1 MNILFFNH
9 AKKQCGVYQY
19 GVRLFDILK
28 TTENINYIYKEIDS
42 LDEYNNIL
50 SEIIITTKVNIII
63 YNYHPFTLSWL
74 NNSTIQ
80 KKIKNIGILHENTFE
95 GFDYNIDIGDI
106 IPENYIPR
114 PIFENINEL
123 LNNYSPSTA
132 SINDFINYNNENIPI
147 IGSFGFGFND
157 KGFDR
162 IVKIVNA
169 QYDNAIIKLVITNAD
184 FGLPIPHFENIKNN
198 CIKELLK
205 PNIQLLITR
214 EFFTTEDILL
224 FLKSNTINVF
234 LYDEMNGRGRGLS
247 SCIDYAISAMK
258 PIGISNSVMFRNIY
272 SDDICLYKTSIKD
285 CIHNFESYGKKML
298 DSNSNEKLINKFKQI
313 IYRVKSQAQTYQDI
327 FALKISNE
335 KKNGYFLEI
344 GSSHPIICNNSYILE
359 KDYNWRGLMV
369 EYDKSFELLYNT
381 HRPNSIYEINDARV
395 VDYKK
400 IMDEN
405 NFPSNM
411 DYLQIDLDVNNKST
425 LDTLLLLNNTIFDKY
440 KFASITFEHDI
451 YTGNYFDTQTISRQ
465 LFKDRG
471 YILIFPDVRV
481 FWEGEYK
488 PFEDW
493 YIHPDLVNMEY
504 INKIK
509 TENSLTSEEIFLL
522 L

>member
-1 MNILFFNH
+1 
-9 AKKQCGVYQY
+9 
-19 GVRLFDILK
+19 
-28 TTENINYIYKEIDS
+28 
-42 LDEYNNIL
+42 
-50 SEIIITTKVNIII
+50 
-63 YNYHPFTLSWL
+63 
-74 NNSTIQ
+74 
-80 KKIKNIGILHENTFE
+80 
-95 GFDYNIDIGDI
+95 
-106 IPENYIPR
+106 
-114 PIFENINEL
+114 
-123 LNNYSPSTA
+123 
-132 SINDFINYNNENIPI
+132 
-147 IGSFGFGFND
+147 
-157 KGFDR
+157 
-162 IVKIVNA
+162 
-169 QYDNAIIKLVITNAD
+169 
-184 FGLPIPHFENIKNN
+184 
-198 CIKELLK
+198 
-205 PNIQLLITR
+205 
-214 EFFTTEDILL
+214 
-224 FLKSNTINVF
+224 
-234 LYDEMNGRGRGLS
+234 
-247 SCIDYAISAMK
+247 
-258 PIGISNSVMFRNIY
+258 
-272 SDDICLYKTSIKD
+272 
-285 CIHNFESYGKKML
+285 
-298 DSNSNEKLINKFKQI
+298 
-313 IYRVKSQAQTYQDI
+313 
-327 FALKISNE
+327 
-335 KKNGYFLEI
+335 
-344 GSSHPIICNNSYILE
+344 
-359 KDYNWRGLMV
+359 MV